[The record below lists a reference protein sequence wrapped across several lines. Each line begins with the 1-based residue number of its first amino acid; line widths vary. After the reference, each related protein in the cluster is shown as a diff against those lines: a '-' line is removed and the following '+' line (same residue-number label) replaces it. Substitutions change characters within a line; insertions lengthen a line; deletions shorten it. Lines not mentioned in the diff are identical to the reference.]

1 MFKIFNDDTP
11 KELEKDAENIYK
23 VSTPRTS
30 PQTEFFRVGAT
41 TNGMTTLT
49 LMSSDGYSS
58 TLSLNRN
65 ACEQLIRMLRATYED
80 DSDDESTNS

>member
-11 KELEKDAENIYK
+11 KESQTEDLYK
-23 VSTPRTS
+23 ITTPKIN
-30 PQTEFFRVGAT
+30 PQNEFFRVGVT
-41 TNGMTTLT
+41 TDGMTTLT
-49 LMSSDGYSS
+49 IMSSDGYSS

-80 DSDDESTNS
+80 DSDNESTNS